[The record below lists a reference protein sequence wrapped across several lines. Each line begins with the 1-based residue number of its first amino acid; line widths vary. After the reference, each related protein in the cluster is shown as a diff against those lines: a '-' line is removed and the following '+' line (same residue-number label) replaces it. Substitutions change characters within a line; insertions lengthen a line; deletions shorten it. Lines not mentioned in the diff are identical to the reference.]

1 MNNDKKTYRGY
12 ELSTFLQLKLSN
24 DEYGRIMPIF
34 EYEEFTM
41 ESFLLAQQHHF
52 VEIFGIIDG
61 QLVNTL
67 QQTIIDND

>member
-1 MNNDKKTYRGY
+1 MNMV
-12 ELSTFLQLKLSN
+12 KLS
-24 DEYGRIMPIF
+24 IF

-41 ESFLLAQQHHF
+41 ESLLAQQHHF

-67 QQTIIDND
+67 QQTIINQICHIHLYKNIYIKIN